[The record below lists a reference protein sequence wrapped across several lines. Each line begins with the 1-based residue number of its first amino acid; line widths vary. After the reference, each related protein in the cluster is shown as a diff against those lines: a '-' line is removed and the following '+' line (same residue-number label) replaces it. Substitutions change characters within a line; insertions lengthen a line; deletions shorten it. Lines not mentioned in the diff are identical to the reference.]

1 MPGLLNEILVARFLV
16 RFDNTASASRI
27 VRGMRSPL
35 PRVEVFHGMT
45 AGDLIGAM
53 NRAVR
58 APIARRG
65 QAHDHE
71 GES

>member
-1 MPGLLNEILVARFLV
+1 
-16 RFDNTASASRI
+16 
-27 VRGMRSPL
+27 MRSPL